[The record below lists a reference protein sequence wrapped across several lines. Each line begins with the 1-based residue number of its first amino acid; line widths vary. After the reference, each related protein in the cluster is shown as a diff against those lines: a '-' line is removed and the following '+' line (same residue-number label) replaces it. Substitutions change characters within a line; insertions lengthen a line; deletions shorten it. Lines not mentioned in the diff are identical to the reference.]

1 MKSGELSKTGKMKNL
16 KLLSLIIA
24 LCSVSLISCGGD
36 DNNDEP
42 IPENTT
48 TEETSESNLP
58 DEAKAFVGYWA
69 PDGGRIY
76 NDYCFFDDGTAFRR
90 NWKNSSSEY
99 KEFGYWTY
107 DIDTKI
113 LATTFTASG
122 AGNAIQYSITLSNE
136 NVWTGIAPSGTPI
149 KFEKS
154 IDKYFQYMLSNSS
167 WTAADRSTISFGYYE
182 HVWGGEST
190 YYSLLSVR
198 GTNIQEGYY
207 LNILSCT
214 DEYNME
220 YNLCYLNTSSWGNKY
235 NSAGSGTLTIVNP
248 YSPKKCKL
256 VLTGTISKEYSYDVP
271 QQ

>member
-58 DEAKAFVGYWA
+58 DEAKAFVGYWV
-69 PDGGRIY
+69 GSSNGT
-76 NDYCFFDDGTAFRR
+76 YCFFDDGTAFTHYE
-90 NWKNSSSEY
+90 NNSYDY
-99 KEFGYWTY
+99 KKFGYWTY

-113 LATTFTASG
+113 LATTFTQPYK
-122 AGNAIQYSITLSNE
+122 GNAIQWSITLSNE
-136 NVWTGIAPSGTPI
+136 NVWTGISVSGTPVTYN
-149 KFEKS
+149 KNVS
-154 IDKYFQYMLSNSS
+154 GYFYYMLSSSS
-167 WTAADRSTISFGYYE
+167 WTATDGSTISFDSYYNYGYYS
-182 HVWGGEST
+182 GN
-190 YYSLLSVR
+190 LIPIN
-198 GTNIQEGYY
+198 GTDINEGYY
-207 LNILSCT
+207 WGIPST
-214 DEYNME
+214 VEYSDGNKIE
-220 YNLCYLNTSSWGNKY
+220 YRLYRKNTSSWGDKY